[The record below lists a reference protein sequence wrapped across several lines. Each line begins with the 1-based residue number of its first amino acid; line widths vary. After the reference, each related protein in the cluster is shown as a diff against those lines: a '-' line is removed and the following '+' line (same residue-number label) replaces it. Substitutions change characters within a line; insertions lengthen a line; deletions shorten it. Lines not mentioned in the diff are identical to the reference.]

1 MAGREDGDRPGQ
13 GRGLGAVRDR
23 GAGHPVLLHDLGDV
37 VATSV
42 AVALVAV
49 LTASGLGS
57 VLGWAGRLTLSQL
70 TAMGDLLVGA
80 LPVVLLTVLV
90 FFNSPVWVM
99 ASTISR
105 ERLWVAVA
113 FLVLIAATFVVSRLL
128 NRARPT
134 LETATVSPRHA
145 ERLEGTPF
153 ETLPDLAAPERLTR
167 LERANVVFVLAATQ
181 MAQILMVAIVTG
193 IIFLML
199 GLIVLSP
206 ELLAL
211 WTRNGPSEGTVFG
224 MMIPVPQALIHVTM
238 FLGAL
243 TFMYVSARAVVDT
256 EYRERFLD
264 PLIDDLKLTLLARNR
279 YRAHVRALGVV
290 EMKVLVV
297 EDEARLASTLTVGLQ
312 AEGFDVVA
320 VANGIDGLAQAV
332 ENRFDVVLLDIMLP
346 GLNGYEVLRRMRA
359 RGVHTPVMMLTA
371 KDGEYDQTDAF
382 ELGADDYL
390 TKPFS
395 FIVLVARLRALL
407 RRSAPQRPPVLRA
420 GSLSLDPA
428 RRRVERDGTVIS
440 LTPREFGLLE
450 YLMRQKDSVVTKAQI
465 LDAVWDADFDGA
477 DNVVEVYVGYV
488 RRKIDVP
495 FGTKTIDT
503 VRGVGYRLDS
513 GEGS

>member
-1 MAGREDGDRPGQ
+1 
-13 GRGLGAVRDR
+13 
-23 GAGHPVLLHDLGDV
+23 
-37 VATSV
+37 
-42 AVALVAV
+42 
-49 LTASGLGS
+49 
-57 VLGWAGRLTLSQL
+57 
-70 TAMGDLLVGA
+70 
-80 LPVVLLTVLV
+80 
-90 FFNSPVWVM
+90 
-99 ASTISR
+99 
-105 ERLWVAVA
+105 
-113 FLVLIAATFVVSRLL
+113 
-128 NRARPT
+128 
-134 LETATVSPRHA
+134 
-145 ERLEGTPF
+145 
-153 ETLPDLAAPERLTR
+153 
-167 LERANVVFVLAATQ
+167 
-181 MAQILMVAIVTG
+181 
-193 IIFLML
+193 
-199 GLIVLSP
+199 
-206 ELLAL
+206 
-211 WTRNGPSEGTVFG
+211 
-224 MMIPVPQALIHVTM
+224 
-238 FLGAL
+238 
-243 TFMYVSARAVVDT
+243 
-256 EYRERFLD
+256 
-264 PLIDDLKLTLLARNR
+264 
-279 YRAHVRALGVV
+279 
-290 EMKVLVV
+290 MKVLVV

-332 ENRFDVVLLDIMLP
+332 ENRFDVILLDIMLP
-346 GLNGYEVLRRMRA
+346 GLNGYEVLRRMRG

-450 YLMRQKDSVVTKAQI
+450 YLMRQKDSAVTKAQI

>member
-1 MAGREDGDRPGQ
+1 MSTPTDRLEAESWFLA
-13 GRGLGAVRDR
+13 RGLPAVLTQRARLRKLWSRSAPALAGIGTISACLLMVYLLTGSTDVEVDGVPSTAQWFVLVVLLLALPLAFLVGWLVARMATDR
-23 GAGHPVLLHDLGDV
+23 ARAVASVLSAIVALATPVLLHDLGDV
-37 VATSV
+37 VAASV
-42 AVALVAV
+42 AVALVVV

-224 MMIPVPQALIHVTM
+224 MTIPVPQALIHVTM

-279 YRAHVRALGVV
+279 YRAHVRALG
-290 EMKVLVV
+290 
-297 EDEARLASTLTVGLQ
+297 G
-312 AEGFDVVA
+312 G
-320 VANGIDGLAQAV
+320 
-332 ENRFDVVLLDIMLP
+332 
-346 GLNGYEVLRRMRA
+346 
-359 RGVHTPVMMLTA
+359 
-371 KDGEYDQTDAF
+371 
-382 ELGADDYL
+382 
-390 TKPFS
+390 
-395 FIVLVARLRALL
+395 
-407 RRSAPQRPPVLRA
+407 
-420 GSLSLDPA
+420 
-428 RRRVERDGTVIS
+428 
-440 LTPREFGLLE
+440 
-450 YLMRQKDSVVTKAQI
+450 
-465 LDAVWDADFDGA
+465 
-477 DNVVEVYVGYV
+477 
-488 RRKIDVP
+488 
-495 FGTKTIDT
+495 
-503 VRGVGYRLDS
+503 
-513 GEGS
+513 